1 MSLFDLLPARAAA
14 MAAPAK
20 PEFTIACVL
29 RGGGPYDLGYVKV
42 LALSARRK
50 LRKPHRFVCLTDAV
64 PWHADWFAAHKIIT
78 VPLKHGWP
86 GRWSKMELFRPDL
99 VRPGLLEG
107 QVFYF
112 DLDTVIL
119 RRIDAVARYRG
130 DFAILRDFTR
140 PGEICSAVMSWRTNA
155 FAYLYDDFAAA
166 ADEIMSEFVNEH
178 AWIRHRLNRVGVEPD
193 ILQDRFT
200 QMFASVTPVPGGPI
214 SIEKPKRAGVVCFQG
229 APKPHQV
236 VDDIDWVA
244 DHW

>member
-1 MSLFDLLPARAAA
+1 
-14 MAAPAK
+14 
-20 PEFTIACVL
+20 
-29 RGGGPYDLGYVKV
+29 
-42 LALSARRK
+42 
-50 LRKPHRFVCLTDAV
+50 
-64 PWHADWFAAHKIIT
+64 
-78 VPLKHGWP
+78 
-86 GRWSKMELFRPDL
+86 MELFRPDL

-236 VDDIDWVA
+236 VDDIA
-244 DHW
+244 RSMLQ